1 MGGKT
6 QAELSDEIEKKINT
20 LNELIT
26 KAKDKNLD
34 AKREEGV
41 IWFANEFVK
50 YANWDENNVTINSN
64 LFATIPDYAPYGKSS
79 EELAKELAGFER
91 TEIIKMLED
100 SIEEITNVISGEIVR
115 RPVVDIDWENATVKD
130 LSLIHISEPTRP

>member
-50 YANWDENNVTINSN
+50 YANWDENNVTIIVIYLQQSR
-64 LFATIPDYAPYGKSS
+64 I
-79 EELAKELAGFER
+79 
-91 TEIIKMLED
+91 MLLMEKVQK
-100 SIEEITNVISGEIVR
+100 N
-115 RPVVDIDWENATVKD
+115 
-130 LSLIHISEPTRP
+130 